1 MPTIKSVL
9 SLSLYIPFPIKFGK
23 ILMVPWALPLEFQT
37 TVVGEFLWE
46 GGGFLGM
53 WENLGGPHFPIFN
66 IFMTRFFLK
75 KLGGTSHMVP
85 PTPVWISI

>member
-53 WENLGGPHFPIFN
+53 
-66 IFMTRFFLK
+66 
-75 KLGGTSHMVP
+75 
-85 PTPVWISI
+85 